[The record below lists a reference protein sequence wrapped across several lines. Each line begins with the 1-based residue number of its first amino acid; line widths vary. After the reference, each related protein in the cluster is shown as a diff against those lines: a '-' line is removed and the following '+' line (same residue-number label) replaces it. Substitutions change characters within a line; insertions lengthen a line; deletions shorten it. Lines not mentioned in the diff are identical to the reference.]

1 MGVDAGSKPPVSQ
14 LRKGANERT
23 QAYQEADM
31 NFGLTHSPARADAN
45 ERKRSALAGVQV
57 CEAAAK
63 VAEQRSLEA
72 RLRLRDAIAAA
83 RDEGIPV
90 REIAQFC
97 GMSRQAIYKR
107 MERLRDAETK
117 H

>member
-1 MGVDAGSKPPVSQ
+1 MSLSY
-14 LRKGANERT
+14 T
-23 QAYQEADM
+23 
-31 NFGLTHSPARADAN
+31 TARADEN

-63 VAEQRSLEA
+63 DAEARSLAA
-72 RLRLRDAIAAA
+72 RLRLREAIAAA
-83 RDEGIPV
+83 RDEGVPV
-90 REIAQFC
+90 REIARAA
-97 GMSRQAIYKR
+97 GMSRQALYKR